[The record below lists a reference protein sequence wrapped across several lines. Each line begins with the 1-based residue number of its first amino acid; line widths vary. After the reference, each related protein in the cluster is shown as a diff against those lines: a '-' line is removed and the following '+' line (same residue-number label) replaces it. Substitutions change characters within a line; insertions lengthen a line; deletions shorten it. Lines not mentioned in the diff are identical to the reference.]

1 MLRFLQLAGEAVANT
16 YRAVADWVSTTLGG
30 SSDPTTWTATA
41 WSAAG
46 LALLLVV
53 LVLLL
58 AAAARRRG
66 RRRLVPEMLMSHGE
80 ILLVGEPGARE
91 AGASGFD
98 ARLQAPADGKYLL
111 KLALSNLNPYPVQL
125 LELSVR
131 AARGGLPVVAEA
143 GAVVPPNGA
152 VDVAADLFDLPGDG
166 GVIELYLYTNKL
178 RAKTFR
184 LSAPLEWE
192 PWARRYRVKALA
204 GRTEAAQ
211 RLASEDRRRFEGLEY
226 ARERRRVKRAAV
238 AGAVRER
245 AEGLRRQV
253 EGYRA
258 ARAERD
264 RAGRMARVE
273 EAARTD
279 RPVSPERGRA
289 PEGATVGEPDWSA
302 ETVRGAA
309 RPVDQGQR
317 SAAPAGAPAE
327 DGTWSPVA
335 GSAPGSPAPQDAPVK
350 RGLQF
355 PDDF

>member
-16 YRAVADWVSTTLGG
+16 YRAVADWVSTTLGA

-41 WSAAG
+41 WSVAG

-58 AAAARRRG
+58 AAAARRRR
-66 RRRLVPEMLMSHGE
+66 RRRLVPEMLLSHGE
-80 ILLVGEPGARE
+80 IVLLGDGDRAFVESKVDGSLDSRLEPP
-91 AGASGFD
+91 AG
-98 ARLQAPADGKYLL
+98 GKYLL

-131 AARGGLPVVAEA
+131 AARGRLPVVAEA

-178 RAKTFR
+178 RTRTFR

-204 GRTEAAQ
+204 GRTEAVQ

-226 ARERRRVKRAAV
+226 ARERRQARRAAF
-238 AGAVRER
+238 AGVVRER
-245 AEGLRRQV
+245 ADGLRRQV
-253 EGYRA
+253 EGHRA
-258 ARAERD
+258 APAERD
-264 RAGRMARVE
+264 RP
-273 EAARTD
+273 AA
-279 RPVSPERGRA
+279 
-289 PEGATVGEPDWSA
+289 SA
-302 ETVRGAA
+302 
-309 RPVDQGQR
+309 
-317 SAAPAGAPAE
+317 AAPATDETRLPVGGSTPAPATGSEAAAPTSGAP
-327 DGTWSPVA
+327 TL
-335 GSAPGSPAPQDAPVK
+335 QDAPVK

-355 PDDF
+355 PDEF